1 VLPLDRLVG
10 PATPVFGGY
19 MSGIDLLRC
28 GVCGEE
34 NSLLRFGEAALGG
47 VVRAVVAGPL
57 VDGEPQPPFVGV
69 SASAFAS
76 PDDALA
82 VLEAMR
88 AAPNDRATAFPV
100 PRGARTPA
108 ADPEIPGAAAAL
120 AYRAALDGED
130 PDAPLDSAG
139 VAFVLGDRLV
149 TVDVQGG
156 LSADEAM
163 AAAVDLAVQQAACLT
178 AGGACTELSPPP
190 ALAAAGAT
198 PAP

>member
-1 VLPLDRLVG
+1 
-10 PATPVFGGY
+10 

-108 ADPEIPGAAAAL
+108 ADPAIPGAAAAL
-120 AYRAALDGED
+120 AYHGALDGED
-130 PDAPLDSAG
+130 PTPRSTAPGSRVRARRSAG
-139 VAFVLGDRLV
+139 VGRRPGRAVGRRGDGGRGRLAA
-149 TVDVQGG
+149 QQASC
-156 LSADEAM
+156 LSAE
-163 AAAVDLAVQQAACLT
+163 
-178 AGGACTELSPPP
+178 GACTVARP
-190 ALAAAGAT
+190 APGADRQRDGAPTAAT